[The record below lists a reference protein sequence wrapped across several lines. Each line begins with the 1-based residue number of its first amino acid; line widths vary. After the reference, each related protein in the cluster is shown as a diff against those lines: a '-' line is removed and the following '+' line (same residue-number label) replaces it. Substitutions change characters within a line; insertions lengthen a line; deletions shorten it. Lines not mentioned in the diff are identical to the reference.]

1 MRGLARGSA
10 LRVLLYLLREGDGQ
24 ALLGDLEEERARRA
38 NLSTR
43 GEASRWH
50 TRQLYSSLAAV
61 LRLRASEFIRATPW
75 GIAAAAY
82 LVVGVFE
89 VGSMS
94 LLSRTWPEAAQ
105 STSALRL
112 ALEFPGIVA
121 IAYGAAGFHR
131 SAAFVLGAMMLVV
144 AAVLSAVTDEAISAT
159 YIAAFL
165 VLGPLAAV
173 LGGMLRRRGSRVA

>member
-1 MRGLARGSA
+1 MGALMRGCA

-24 ALLGDLEEERARRA
+24 ALLGDLDEERARRTSA
-38 NLSTR
+38 STR
-43 GEASRWH
+43 IEASQWY
-50 TRQLYSSLAAV
+50 TRQLYVSVAAV
-61 LRLRASEFIRATPW
+61 LRLRALECIRATPW

-89 VGSMS
+89 VGSMW
-94 LLSRTWPEAAQ
+94 LLSRTWPEAAR

-121 IAYGAAGFHR
+121 IAYGAARFHR

-144 AAVLSAVTDEAISAT
+144 AAVLNTVTAEAISAT
-159 YIAAFL
+159 FIVAFL

-173 LGGMLRRRGSRVA
+173 LGGMLRRRRDRVA